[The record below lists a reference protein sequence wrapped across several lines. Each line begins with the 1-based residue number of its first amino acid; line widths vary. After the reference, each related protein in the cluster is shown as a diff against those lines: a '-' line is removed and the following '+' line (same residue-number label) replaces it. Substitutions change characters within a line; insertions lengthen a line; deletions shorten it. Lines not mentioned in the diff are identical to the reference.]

1 MEIYFPKVAGC
12 CRRPFLFYHFMKS
25 TTVLVSL
32 CSLVPL
38 PVFGFGADDA
48 SRPTPPTESR
58 PADRAIHDDA
68 ATAGAVKADADQ
80 VLLPSLRGLAIAST
94 AVSALALQ
102 QKSQDGIHLEGFTA
116 SEQAEIRRAAAEELG
131 RPVSLRSLERLNSK
145 LEQSFRLLGRPFVQV
160 SFPEQEITSG
170 VIALLICPARAGQV
184 LVAGNPSFGAGFS
197 AAAFRTRP
205 GDEIS
210 GDVVLADL
218 DWLNENPLRRASIS
232 YSDGTSPD
240 ILDLT
245 LRVRAKKSW
254 RVYAGIDN
262 QLSDNLGDE
271 RIFMGAQYGDLFGLD
286 HRITA
291 QYTSALETKNLQ
303 GFSGIYEIPLPIR
316 HLLEISAGYTESES
330 NSVGPIDQSG
340 QFSRLAVGY
349 RVPLPRWHAISQ
361 EWRAG
366 LEFRSNDY
374 LFSNQTSSQVKFFQI
389 GTGWKGRR
397 TDRWGMMRLDASV
410 LYSPGQGML
419 GSEDADFIAL
429 GADGAESW
437 IGRLEFERTWK
448 LGEIATLVGRGQ
460 AQWADSTLLSSDQIS
475 AGGVSR
481 VRGFDETVGYA
492 SKGVVAS
499 IELQSRNFQVPKSG
513 EFQAISFLDGAVLN
527 RDQSGD
533 AGQLASVGV
542 GLRWRY
548 AERLSAKLDLGVPV
562 NHPADLGGDPVLHF
576 SVSTNW

>member
-1 MEIYFPKVAGC
+1 MEIHFHKVAGY
-12 CRRPFLFYHFMKS
+12 CRRPFLLNHLMKS
-25 TTVLVSL
+25 TTVLASL
-32 CSLVPL
+32 CSLAPL

-48 SRPTPPTESR
+48 SRPTPPPEGR

-68 ATAGAVKADADQ
+68 ATAGAVKAGADQ
-80 VLLPSLRGLAIAST
+80 ILLPSLRGLAIAST
-94 AVSALALQ
+94 AASALALQ
-102 QKSQDGIHLEGFTA
+102 QKSQDGICLEGFTG
-116 SEQAEIRRAAAEELG
+116 SEQAEIRRIAAEEIG
-131 RPVSLRSLERLNSK
+131 RPVSLRSLEQLNSK

-184 LVAGNPSFGAGFS
+184 LIAGNPSFGAEFS
-197 AAAFRTRP
+197 AAAFRTRS
-205 GDEIS
+205 GEEIS
-210 GDVVLADL
+210 GDTVLADL

-232 YSDGTSPD
+232 YSDGTSPEV
-240 ILDLT
+240 LDLT

-254 RVYAGIDN
+254 RAYAGIDN

-271 RIFMGAQYGDLFGLD
+271 RIFIGAQYGDLFGLD

-340 QFSRLAVGY
+340 QFSRLAIGY

-389 GTGWKGRR
+389 GTGWKARR

-460 AQWADSTLLSSDQIS
+460 AQWADSKLLSSDQIS
-475 AGGVSR
+475 AGGVNR

-499 IELQSRNFQVPKSG
+499 IELQSRSLPIFKTG

-533 AGQLASVGV
+533 VGQLASVGV

-548 AERLSAKLDLGVPV
+548 AERLSAKVDLGVPIDY
-562 NHPADLGGDPVLHF
+562 PKDLGGDPVLHF

>member
-1 MEIYFPKVAGC
+1 MI
-12 CRRPFLFYHFMKS
+12 RQRI
-25 TTVLVSL
+25 
-32 CSLVPL
+32 L
-38 PVFGFGADDA
+38 PA
-48 SRPTPPTESR
+48 S
-58 PADRAIHDDA
+58 
-68 ATAGAVKADADQ
+68 
-80 VLLPSLRGLAIAST
+80 
-94 AVSALALQ
+94 
-102 QKSQDGIHLEGFTA
+102 
-116 SEQAEIRRAAAEELG
+116 
-131 RPVSLRSLERLNSK
+131 
-145 LEQSFRLLGRPFVQV
+145 
-160 SFPEQEITSG
+160 
-170 VIALLICPARAGQV
+170 
-184 LVAGNPSFGAGFS
+184 
-197 AAAFRTRP
+197 
-205 GDEIS
+205 
-210 GDVVLADL
+210 
-218 DWLNENPLRRASIS
+218 
-232 YSDGTSPD
+232 
-240 ILDLT
+240 
-245 LRVRAKKSW
+245 
-254 RVYAGIDN
+254 
-262 QLSDNLGDE
+262 
-271 RIFMGAQYGDLFGLD
+271 
-286 HRITA
+286 
-291 QYTSALETKNLQ
+291 
-303 GFSGIYEIPLPIR
+303 
-316 HLLEISAGYTESES
+316 
-330 NSVGPIDQSG
+330 

-410 LYSPGQGML
+410 VYSPGQGML

-562 NHPADLGGDPVLHF
+562 DHPADLGGDPVLHF